1 MAGRVHHR
9 YYIFDTDNGFC
20 GIAWNAAGITRFQ
33 LPTHSA
39 DATESLLL
47 RRVAAAKPDQPPLN
61 VMEAIGSARRYF
73 QGERV
78 DFSDLKLSLEG
89 QSELFSKIYEAT
101 RKVGWGQTTTYG
113 NLAKSLGEG
122 WEMAREVGQAMARNP
137 LTLII
142 PCHRILAAGNKI
154 GGFSAPGGVTSK
166 ARMLELEGTH
176 IEPLKP
182 SQSPRRNPRQ
192 SVLAF

>member
-1 MAGRVHHR
+1 
-9 YYIFDTDNGFC
+9 
-20 GIAWNAAGITRFQ
+20 
-33 LPTHSA
+33 
-39 DATESLLL
+39 
-47 RRVAAAKPDQPPLN
+47 
-61 VMEAIGSARRYF
+61 MEAIGSARRYF

-137 LTLII
+137 LPLII
-142 PCHRILAAGNKI
+142 PCHRIWPPAIKLADFPRQGALRRRRACSNW
-154 GGFSAPGGVTSK
+154 K
-166 ARMLELEGTH
+166 ART
-176 IEPLKP
+176 
-182 SQSPRRNPRQ
+182 SSR
-192 SVLAF
+192 